1 MKTIK
6 RDKKWWQASKDSK
19 PPEEYDECYLRALR
33 RMAVT
38 LNCYIPRTAP
48 FGRTDLK
55 KSDVQLRELF
65 LRTKIASVNA
75 NAALVN
81 HEQIDRDQD
90 LEDFDHAENLFYG
103 DFNFSCP
110 RGFKDIVRVT
120 HRSTPAFRLWSFR
133 RLVWP
138 TIETA
143 YGTSELLKRRADETD
158 SEFMQSCAANYLLK
172 NFWHNYVHRTIQ
184 GITSE
189 NYHSFGGEARDQSD
203 FTADN
208 VGTILFL
215 RSYGIEILTSGRS
228 GPERSA
234 LIRDLLRR
242 NRCNLVFAERDRLRI
257 ERTPSLPLEQR
268 WEEAR
273 WQFRRRVARA
283 ISNLLIERG
292 AAVVSLGV
300 YLRGERP
307 TREKWFFH
315 NQNVVVQ
322 INGRYF
328 ICNHVPYIPDPAR
341 EQKPQVRARSYERR
355 EELADSAVG
364 QYMSILEQSRE
375 LRSCA
380 QHEMSALSAR
390 IRILLQGH

>member
-1 MKTIK
+1 MKMMK
-6 RDKKWWQASKDSK
+6 RNKKWWQATKDSK
-19 PPEEYDECYLRALR
+19 PPDEYDECYLRALR

-38 LNCYIPRTAP
+38 LNCYTPRTAP
-48 FGRTDLK
+48 FGRADLK

-65 LRTKIASVNA
+65 PRTKIGSVDA

-90 LEDFDHAENLFYG
+90 LEAFDHAENLFYG

-138 TIETA
+138 NIETPH
-143 YGTSELLKRRADETD
+143 GTSEPLKRRPDETD

-172 NFWHNYVHRTIQ
+172 NFWHNYVHRVIQ

-215 RSYGIEILTSGRS
+215 RSYGVEILTSGRS
-228 GPERSA
+228 RPERSA
-234 LIRDLLRR
+234 LIRDLLMR

-257 ERTPSLPLEQR
+257 ESTAKLATEQR
-268 WEEAR
+268 WEEAQ
-273 WQFRRRVARA
+273 WQFRRRVAMA
-283 ISNLLIERG
+283 ISNLLVQRG
-292 AAVVSLGV
+292 AAVVGLGV

-328 ICNHVPYIPDPAR
+328 VCSHVSYIPDPAK
-341 EQKPQVRARSYERR
+341 EQKPQTRAKSFERR
-355 EELADSAVG
+355 EELANSAVG
-364 QYMSILEQSRE
+364 QYMSALEQSRE
-375 LRSCA
+375 LRSSA
-380 QHEMSALSAR
+380 RDEMAALSAR
-390 IRILLQGH
+390 ISIPL

>member
-1 MKTIK
+1 MGKNHAK
-6 RDKKWWQASKDSK
+6 RKWWGSQTSK
-19 PPEEYDECYLRALR
+19 PPKEYDECYARALR

-38 LNCYIPRTAP
+38 LNCYTPRSSPFSQTA
-48 FGRTDLK
+48 LK
-55 KSDVQLRELF
+55 KSDVELAALF
-65 LRTKIASVNA
+65 PQTKVGRVDA

-81 HEQIDRDQD
+81 HEQIDRKQE
-90 LEDFDHAENLFYG
+90 LEDFDHAENLFYD

-110 RGFKDIVRVT
+110 RGFRDIVRVT
-120 HRSTPAFRLWSFR
+120 HRSTPAFRQWSFR
-133 RLVWP
+133 RLMWP
-138 TIETA
+138 TVETEQ
-143 YGTSELLKRRADETD
+143 GGSEPLKKRSDETD
-158 SEFMQSCAANYLLK
+158 SEFMLSCAANYLLK
-172 NFWHNYVHRTIQ
+172 NFWHNYVHRNVQ

-215 RSYGIEILTSGRS
+215 RSYGVEILTSGRS
-228 GPERSA
+228 GPERGNA
-234 LIRDLLRR
+234 IRDLLRR

-257 ERTPSLPLEQR
+257 ERTSKLPTEER
-268 WEEAR
+268 WEEAQ
-273 WQFRRRVARA
+273 WQFRRRVAMA

-292 AAVVSLGV
+292 ATALTLGV

-328 ICNHVPYIPDPAR
+328 VCNHVPYIPDPAQV
-341 EQKPQVRARSYERR
+341 QKPQTRAKAYQRR
-355 EELADSAVG
+355 EELATNAVG
-364 QYMSILEQSRE
+364 QYMSALEQSRE
-375 LRSCA
+375 LRSYA
-380 QHEMSALSAR
+380 QQELSALSAR
-390 IRILLQGH
+390 IRIPL

>member
-1 MKTIK
+1 
-6 RDKKWWQASKDSK
+6 
-19 PPEEYDECYLRALR
+19 
-33 RMAVT
+33 MAVT

-48 FGRTDLK
+48 FSRSTLK
-55 KSDVQLRELF
+55 NSDVELRDLF
-65 LRTKIASVNA
+65 PQTRIGAVDA

-81 HEQIDRDQD
+81 HEQIDRQQE
-90 LEDFDHAENLFYG
+90 LEDFDQAENLFYG

-120 HRSTPAFRLWSFR
+120 HRSTPAFRQWSFR

-138 TIETA
+138 TIATA
-143 YGTSELLKRRADETD
+143 QGTSEPLKRRADETD
-158 SEFMQSCAANYLLK
+158 SEFMLSCATNYLLK

-215 RSYGIEILTSGRS
+215 RSYGVEILTSGRS
-228 GPERSA
+228 RPERSG
-234 LIRDLLRR
+234 LIRNLFYR

-257 ERTPSLPLEQR
+257 ERTSQLPIEER
-268 WEEAR
+268 WEEAQ
-273 WQFRRRVARA
+273 WQFRRRVAMA
-283 ISNLLIERG
+283 ISNRLLERG
-292 AAVVSLGV
+292 AAVRTLGV
-300 YLRGERP
+300 YLRGERL

-322 INGRYF
+322 INGWYF
-328 ICNHVPYIPDPAR
+328 VCNHVPYISDPAKD
-341 EQKPQVRARSYERR
+341 QPPQTRVKAFERR
-355 EELADSAVG
+355 EELVDSAVG
-364 QYMSILEQSRE
+364 QYMSALEQSEE
-375 LRSCA
+375 LRSYA
-380 QHEMSALSAR
+380 QTELSALSVR
-390 IRILLQGH
+390 TRVPL